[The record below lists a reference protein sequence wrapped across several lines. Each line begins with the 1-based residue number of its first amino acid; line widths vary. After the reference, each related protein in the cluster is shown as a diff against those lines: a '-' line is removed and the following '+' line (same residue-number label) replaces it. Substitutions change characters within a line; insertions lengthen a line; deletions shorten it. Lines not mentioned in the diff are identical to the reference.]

1 MVRKGFDNR
10 LRLSAGVDFASS
22 TADTALVL
30 KAEKQYRIAEKRRVS
45 RGKDFL
51 DSATDIRLKARYDY
65 NFQADSWSGDAIAE
79 LSHASFK
86 VNDNMDLRV
95 SLGMKGSINR
105 GGVSQ
110 MQPVL
115 KIEENCWSFTTDCK
129 GMWHVDYLL

>member
-1 MVRKGFDNR
+1 MVRKGFDSR
-10 LRLSAGVDFASS
+10 MRLSAGVDFASS

-30 KAEKQYRIAEKRRVS
+30 KAKKQHRIAEKRRVS

-65 NFQADSWSGDAIAE
+65 NLQADSWSGNAVVE
-79 LSHASFK
+79 VSHASFK
-86 VNDNMDLRV
+86 VNDAMDLRV

-105 GGVSQ
+105 GQISR

-129 GMWHVDYLL
+129 GTWVVDYLL